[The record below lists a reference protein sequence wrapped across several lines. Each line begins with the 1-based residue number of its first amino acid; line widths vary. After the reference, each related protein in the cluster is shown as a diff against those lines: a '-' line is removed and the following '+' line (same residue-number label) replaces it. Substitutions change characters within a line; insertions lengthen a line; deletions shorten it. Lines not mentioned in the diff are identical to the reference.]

1 MNLAFFK
8 PNKLNYSET
17 FVDAHIR
24 LLPDP
29 KFVLYGGFFPLYK
42 PDGSL
47 LIESKTGLISYFIQK
62 RLFKKKHIAVR
73 TKALVNYLR
82 VNNIDVAFAEYGPT
96 GALIAD
102 ACSILNIPLIVNFHG
117 FDIHH
122 QPTVAEYLTL
132 YKKMFKTAYAVIG
145 VSRYMVSELI
155 KIGLDP
161 AKAVF
166 NSCGV
171 ETSFFLS
178 APVLSSG
185 PIFLSVARFAEKK
198 GPLQVIQAFK
208 LVLAQVPEARL
219 IMAGTGPLLEQ
230 SKKMTAELG
239 IESLVD
245 FKGVM
250 TQQGILGLMAISRA
264 FVQHSRTAPSGD
276 MEGTPVSVLEASSA
290 GLPVISTR
298 HAGIIDAVL
307 ENITGFL
314 VDEMDVIKMSEHM
327 ITLAKDPVLAA
338 KLGSKGREHMINN
351 YEMSARIATITDL
364 LHSSIEKFNFI
375 KKTEA

>member
-29 KFVLYGGFFPLYK
+29 KVVLYGGFFPLYK

-47 LIESKTGLISYFIQK
+47 LIESKAGLISYFIQK
-62 RLFKKKHIAVR
+62 RLFKKKNIAVR
-73 TKALVNYLR
+73 TKALVKYLSA
-82 VNNIDVAFAEYGPT
+82 NKIDVAFAEYGPT
-96 GALIAD
+96 GALIAE
-102 ACSILNIPLIVNFHG
+102 ACSVLNIPLIVNFHG

-122 QPTVAEYLTL
+122 QPTVAEYLPS
-132 YKKMFKTAYAVIG
+132 YQKMFKTAYAVIG

-155 KIGLDP
+155 RIGLAP

-171 ETSFFLS
+171 ETSFFLPAPVSGS
-178 APVLSSG
+178 APV
-185 PIFLSVARFAEKK
+185 FLSVARFAEKK
-198 GPLQVIQAFK
+198 GPLQVIEAFK
-208 LVLAQVPEARL
+208 LVLAQVPEAKL

-230 SKKMTAELG
+230 SKKFAGELG
-239 IESLVD
+239 IESSID
-245 FKGVM
+245 FKGIM
-250 TQQGILGLMAISRA
+250 TQQEIVGLMAISRA

-314 VDEMDVIKMSEHM
+314 VDEMDVYKMSEHM
-327 ITLAKDPVLAA
+327 ITLARDPVLAA
-338 KLGSKGREHMINN
+338 ELGSRGRAHMIEN
-351 YEMSARIATITDL
+351 YEMSARIATISGL
-364 LHSSIEKFNFI
+364 LHSSLV
-375 KKTEA
+375 KT

>member
-42 PDGSL
+42 PDGKL
-47 LIESKTGLISYFIQK
+47 LIGSKAGLISYYIQK
-62 RLFKKKHIAVR
+62 RFFKKKRIAVR
-73 TKALVNYLR
+73 TKSLINYLKL
-82 VNNIDVAFAEYGPT
+82 NKIEVAFAEYGPT
-96 GALIAD
+96 GALIAE
-102 ACSILNIPLIVNFHG
+102 ACSQLHIPLIVNFHG

-122 QPTVAEYLTL
+122 QPTVNEYLPL
-132 YKKMFKTAYAVIG
+132 YQKLFKTAYAVIG
-145 VSRYMVSELI
+145 VSRFMVAELI
-155 KIGLDP
+155 RIGLP
-161 AKAVF
+161 PEKAIF

-171 ETSFFLS
+171 ETSFFLPV
-178 APVLSSG
+178 PVLNSG

-198 GPLQVIQAFK
+198 GPLQVIEAFN
-208 LVLAQVPEARL
+208 LVLAEIPAAKL

-230 SKKMTAELG
+230 AKKYARDLE
-239 IESLVD
+239 IEHSID

-250 TQQGILGLMAISRA
+250 SQREIIDLMGISRA

-290 GLPVISTR
+290 ALPVISTR
-298 HAGIIDAVL
+298 HAGIMDAVI
-307 ENITGFL
+307 ENSTGFL
-314 VDEMDVIKMSEHM
+314 VNEMDVHKMSEHM
-327 ITLAKDPVLAA
+327 ITLAKDSSLATEMG
-338 KLGSKGREHMINN
+338 LRGRKHMIEN
-351 YEMSARIATITDL
+351 YEMKARIETISSL
-364 LHSSIEKFNFI
+364 LHSSIANI
-375 KKTEA
+375 